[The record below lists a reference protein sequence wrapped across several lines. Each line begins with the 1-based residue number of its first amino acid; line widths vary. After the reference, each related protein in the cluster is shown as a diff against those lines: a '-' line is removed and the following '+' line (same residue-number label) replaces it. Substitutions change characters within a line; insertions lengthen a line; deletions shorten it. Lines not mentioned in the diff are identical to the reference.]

1 MTMKALTLRHPWP
14 WAVCYFGK
22 DLENRVWRPS
32 QLRLGDR
39 LAIHA
44 GKMPSLTEIREAFAG
59 MDAMG
64 AIAHVRDIPTLEQLR
79 RQESAIV
86 AVVKFGGATA
96 SDVSP
101 WFCGPYGWR
110 LYDLVVL
117 PEPVKCRGARG
128 LWDVPPDV
136 LAKMRSQFSKE
147 GRKV

>member
-1 MTMKALTLRHPWP
+1 MKALTLHHPWP

-32 QLRLGDR
+32 PTQLRLGDQ

-44 GKMPSLTEIREAFAG
+44 GKMPSVTEIREAFAG

-64 AIAHVRDIPTLEQLR
+64 AIAHVRDIPTLNQLR

-86 AVVKFGGATA
+86 AVVKFGGATTVDA
-96 SDVSP
+96 SP

-110 LYDLVVL
+110 LYDLLVL
-117 PEPVKCRGARG
+117 PEPVKRRGAQG
-128 LWDVPPDV
+128 LWNVPTDV
-136 LAKMRSQFSKE
+136 LAHVHAQIVKA
-147 GRKV
+147 V